1 MNIHEYQAKE
11 LLQKFDVATTRGR
24 VAATLDEAEQIA
36 RELGD
41 IDIVVKAQIH
51 AGGRGK
57 GSFKD
62 GFKGGVHVRKTPDE
76 VRDVAAK
83 MLGQILV
90 THQTGPA
97 GRLVNKLLVAES
109 ADIAR
114 EIYFAVL
121 LDRATAA
128 PLIVAST
135 EGGVEIEAVAAKSP
149 EKIIR
154 EPIDPLAGL
163 QPYQARKLASQLG
176 FESSQLKNAS
186 KLFEGLYRTFI
197 AYDCSMIEVNPLVV
211 TNKGEVLALDAKFN
225 FDDNALYRH
234 PEIAAM
240 RDVAE
245 EDPREVEASKHGLN
259 YIGLDGDI
267 ACLVN
272 GAGLAMATMD
282 IIKFYGGEPANFL
295 DVGGGATE
303 EQVTE
308 ALKILIADKHVKAI
322 LVNIFGGIMKVDIIA
337 QGIINAAKSVKL
349 SVPLVVRLEGTNVER
364 GKQMLKESGL
374 ALIAAD
380 DLADAAQK
388 VVTARNR
395 NSKSQIPNPKFQLNS
410 QIPIPKW
417 TLARNDAIWKTAHF
431 GSRTPFYQTTTRT
444 LANTED
450 ARQLVRASRSVAAN
464 WIEADEALS
473 KKDFLMRQK
482 FAQKKQKR
490 AAVSCAYSTRFQ
502 RRMRPVLATVWQR
515 KLASSRLSSLRSSR
529 NLATYDFSLCAFFAL
544 RFCLDLA

>member
-11 LLQKFDVATTRGR
+11 LLQKFDVATTRGT
-24 VAATLDEAEQIA
+24 VASTLDEVEQIA

-57 GSFKD
+57 GTFTN
-62 GFKGGVHVRKTPDE
+62 GFKGGVHVRKTPAE

-83 MLGQILV
+83 MLGEILI

-97 GRLVNKLLVAES
+97 GRKVNKVLVAES

-128 PLIVAST
+128 PVIVAST

-154 EPIDPLAGL
+154 EPINPLVGV
-163 QPYQARKLASQLG
+163 QPFQTRKLAKQLG
-176 FESSQLKNAS
+176 FVSAQLKSAS

-197 AYDCSMIEVNPLVV
+197 AYDCSMVEVNPLVV
-211 TNKGEVLALDAKFN
+211 TRKGDVLALDAKFN

-234 PEIAAM
+234 PEIAAL
-240 RDVAE
+240 RDIAE

-259 YIGLDGDI
+259 YIGLDGNI

-308 ALKILIADKHVKAI
+308 AFKILIADKKVKAI
-322 LVNIFGGIMKVDIIA
+322 LVNIFGGIMKCDIIA
-337 QGIINAAKSVKL
+337 QGVINAAKTLKL
-349 SVPLVVRLEGTNVER
+349 SVPLVVRLEGTNVEA
-364 GKQMLKESGL
+364 GKKLIADSGL
-374 ALIAAD
+374 TIIAAD

-388 VVTARNR
+388 AV
-395 NSKSQIPNPKFQLNS
+395 K
-410 QIPIPKW
+410 
-417 TLARNDAIWKTAHF
+417 
-431 GSRTPFYQTTTRT
+431 
-444 LANTED
+444 
-450 ARQLVRASRSVAAN
+450 AA
-464 WIEADEALS
+464 AG
-473 KKDFLMRQK
+473 KK
-482 FAQKKQKR
+482 
-490 AAVSCAYSTRFQ
+490 
-502 RRMRPVLATVWQR
+502 
-515 KLASSRLSSLRSSR
+515 
-529 NLATYDFSLCAFFAL
+529 
-544 RFCLDLA
+544 

>member
-24 VAATLDEAEQIA
+24 VAATLDDAEQIA

-41 IDIVVKAQIH
+41 VDIVVKAQIY

-57 GSFKD
+57 GTFKN
-62 GFKGGVHVRKTPDE
+62 GFKGGVHVRKTPAE
-76 VRDVAAK
+76 VREVAAK

-97 GRLVNKLLVAES
+97 GRTVNKVLVAES

-114 EIYFAVL
+114 EIYFAIL

-128 PLIVAST
+128 PLVVAST

-154 EPIDPLAGL
+154 EAIDPLAGL
-163 QPYQARKLASQLG
+163 QPFQARKIAKQLG

-197 AYDCSMIEVNPLVV
+197 AFDCSMVEVNPLVV
-211 TNKGEVLALDAKFN
+211 TTKGEVLALDAKFN

-234 PEIAAM
+234 PEIAAL
-240 RDVAE
+240 RDVAQ
-245 EDPREVEASKHGLN
+245 EDSREVEASKHGLN
-259 YIGLDGDI
+259 YIGLDGNI

-295 DVGGGATE
+295 DVGGGANE
-303 EQVTE
+303 QQVTE
-308 ALKILIADKHVKAI
+308 AFKILLADKKVKAI
-322 LVNIFGGIMKVDIIA
+322 LVNIFGGIMKCDVIA
-337 QGIINAAKSVKL
+337 QGIINAAKTIKL
-349 SVPLVVRLEGTNVER
+349 SVPVVVRLEGTNVER
-364 GKQMLKESGL
+364 AKQLLKESGL
-374 ALIAAD
+374 ALITAG

-388 VVTARNR
+388 A
-395 NSKSQIPNPKFQLNS
+395 
-410 QIPIPKW
+410 
-417 TLARNDAIWKTAHF
+417 
-431 GSRTPFYQTTTRT
+431 
-444 LANTED
+444 
-450 ARQLVRASRSVAAN
+450 VAA
-464 WIEADEALS
+464 A
-473 KKDFLMRQK
+473 KGK
-482 FAQKKQKR
+482 
-490 AAVSCAYSTRFQ
+490 
-502 RRMRPVLATVWQR
+502 
-515 KLASSRLSSLRSSR
+515 
-529 NLATYDFSLCAFFAL
+529 
-544 RFCLDLA
+544 